1 MKRDDFIW
9 TIGYQDG
16 TALVDGPSRKRHR
29 NRSAG
34 ELLEAGQYRAAFCAA
49 LYDGELEEFLPR
61 FQTATGIAVDSG
73 EALQRLFGVFEPPR
87 KGQAVSVIG

>member
-16 TALVDGPSRKRHR
+16 TALVDGPARKKYR

-49 LYDGELEEFLPR
+49 LYDGEMDDFLPR
-61 FQTATGIAVDSG
+61 FQASAEIPVDSE
-73 EALQRLFGVFEPPR
+73 EALQRLFGVFHPPR
-87 KGQAVSVIG
+87 GGRSVSVIG